1 MAPAEKTRVADTS
14 NPPLAD
20 YFWIAGVDSQQLLDA
35 YKPHRWSYEG
45 PEALGVGSDLSAEAP
60 IQEDVVAELAATS
73 SPLQSPRTNGHGHK
87 RKDSYQRLSDLS
99 GEARSSIQ
107 SLENGA
113 THSRSSSMTIK
124 AGTSPA
130 TNGGGGIGD
139 KRMSMMISD
148 LDFENA
154 MQKFTNDRESFFLD
168 LNFSSN
174 ATANKT
180 KSRASRSRPRTQKI
194 VSQDVEPV
202 PNGLSRHLGSVRR
215 HLSVK
220 DLSSSKRQP
229 SMAHRMSTRTTKRIS
244 SYNSVVPSPEAL
256 RSSPEQHPLRRKF
269 EPVLLDRYPRS
280 NMVDEM
286 SKRDR
291 MPEYLPMFAFPN
303 DISIVS
309 SDSRPHSTWHEF
321 SMTAGDNT
329 KIPAVCII
337 VYIPLKRETADELE
351 QRCEEWR
358 RANMTEAEREMAASL
373 AERLALERAKLSQ
386 LLARL
391 PSVDGDARQDLED
404 EISTVEERIAVMADM
419 LRPLRHGAASRI
431 DGLTDDDSTGLWIPR
446 AYGVLGRDPCMS
458 AFLRQWLRAV
468 AVPMHDGSILRVPA
482 SSPRVGMWQPLEQY
496 VHVLCSLAARPTT
509 SKTQLDLRIREL
521 HLYAKKE
528 AHNELPGARTTDLWP
543 LFRALTIPNIIVLLE
558 YVLSESRII
567 LISSHTSML
576 QLVSRAM
583 LELIWPFK
591 WAGVYIPVLPN
602 RLVQALEAPC
612 PYICGIDRSYEKWDL
627 PEDDFVLVDL
637 DKNELQS
644 TAHPPALPK
653 QIRRKLMALLH
664 LAAPHHHSFG
674 VTPGPPAYAIETYP
688 YNSFAADHPSVFT
701 GIAQSTNLSK
711 LVSLSSTMFGPQ
723 AAADTIRRAP
733 ILNAFLANGPTR
745 AKSTERP
752 RTASTASRQPPSH
765 PDSTSPVTSN
775 FPPAPLT
782 PTSRND
788 SGYAL
793 QTSLRE
799 KRSGHFDSHS
809 KRNPSMSGLST
820 QFSSMGMR
828 RRGSQPFNGSSASPT
843 SRHNASPSTTSIS
856 PGDYY
861 PSPYQQQIPPT
872 STYAPSTYAQSTLAA
887 STIMPHLH
895 VQPPPVSNSA
905 TTQWVEGHMLL
916 RRPATEGM
924 STCVLCDEKADPGT
938 FFRCQGCGF
947 VVHAT
952 TGSGANGFSCASQI
966 TVPCPSAFYP
976 DQVRASFVRMFAAL
990 LYTYRKYLIPI
1001 ANASV
1006 NGSGTGSATSRRQV
1020 PQQTPALK
1028 GSSSLVAKFDLP
1040 AFTRSLERDHS
1051 EYITM
1056 LGSTQGF
1063 MEFVGEREVSTDT
1076 LKEDDRLRV
1085 QLFDAIILAK
1095 ARRGGKARWGMSRG
1109 PSLGSGLMSSASSGA
1124 RGVFGSR
1131 SVSSSATNGAG
1142 YDSGGGPDLLNDTST
1157 HQWRPVAAPGSSS
1170 DKPDIS
1176 SQAAKGREYRQIISR
1191 VPATLEEGLFPG
1203 SVATT
1208 SRKSLGSSN
1217 RVPSL
1222 PKLPD
1227 PSKWS
1232 VKLGEGEHPTTI
1244 NTVRNSFASTVA
1256 TDRGHSEHDDEVP
1269 PVPVMPTESSR
1280 VESGTWGRSGPPRI
1294 SSSATPARTEA
1305 VTTAKENDH
1314 HKRGKSSATTASTNT
1329 TKMATAAAA
1338 AAAASLRSPASTT
1351 TPMGE
1356 MRTPKKKKS
1365 SATRKPA
1372 PLQPSTGVAAKE
1384 RVVSGYGSGNPPRS
1398 PAAER
1403 GMNGLGMHSPVVDRF
1418 E

>member
-1 MAPAEKTRVADTS
+1 MAPAEKSRAIDTS

-107 SLENGA
+107 SLENGT

-124 AGTSPA
+124 AATTSI
-130 TNGGGGIGD
+130 TNGGGNSD
-139 KRMSMMISD
+139 KRMSTVISD

-168 LNFSSN
+168 LNFSNN
-174 ATANKT
+174 ATTNKA

-280 NMVDEM
+280 SMADEM

-391 PSVDGDARQDLED
+391 PSVEGDARQDLED
-404 EISTVEERIAVMADM
+404 EIGTVEERIAVMADM

-446 AYGVLGRDPCMS
+446 AYGVLGKDPCMS
-458 AFLRQWLRAV
+458 SFLRQWLRAV

-482 SSPRVGMWQPLEQY
+482 SSPRIGMWQPLEQY

-509 SKTQLDLRIREL
+509 SKTQLDLKIREL

-591 WAGVYIPVLPN
+591 WAGVYIPVLPS

-612 PYICGIDRSYEKWDL
+612 PYICGIDRSYEKWEL

-674 VTPGPPAYAIETYP
+674 VTPGPPVYAIETYP

-828 RRGSQPFNGSSASPT
+828 RRGSQPFNGSTASPT

-856 PGDYY
+856 PADYY

-905 TTQWVEGHMLL
+905 TTQWIEGHMLL

-924 STCVLCDEKADPGT
+924 STCVLCDERPSLALS
-938 FFRCQGCGF
+938 F
-947 VVHAT
+947 VVKA
-952 TGSGANGFSCASQI
+952 
-966 TVPCPSAFYP
+966 
-976 DQVRASFVRMFAAL
+976 AAL
-990 LYTYRKYLIPI
+990 LCMLRQDRVAVASAARLRSPFPALPPSTQIRKYLVPI
-1001 ANASV
+1001 ANASI
-1006 NGSGTGSATSRRQV
+1006 NGSGTGSASSRRQV
-1020 PQQTPALK
+1020 SQQPPALK

-1040 AFTRSLERDHS
+1040 AFTRSLERDHG

-1063 MEFVGEREVSTDT
+1063 MEFVGEREVSKDT
-1076 LKEDDRLRV
+1076 LSEDDRVRI

-1095 ARRGGKARWGMSRG
+1095 AKRGGKARWGMSRG

-1142 YDSGGGPDLLNDTST
+1142 YDSGGNGADLLNDTST

-1176 SQAAKGREYRQIISR
+1176 PQAAKGREYRQIISR
-1191 VPATLEEGLFPG
+1191 VPATLEEALFPG
-1203 SVATT
+1203 SATT
-1208 SRKSLGSSN
+1208 SSRKSVGSSN

-1232 VKLGEGEHPTTI
+1232 VKHGEGEQPTTI

-1256 TDRGHSEHDDEVP
+1256 TDRGQADPDEQVP
-1269 PVPVMPTESSR
+1269 PVPVVPAESS
-1280 VESGTWGRSGPPRI
+1280 SSATGTWGKSGPPRI
-1294 SSSATPARTEA
+1294 SASPATTEA
-1305 VTTAKENDH
+1305 VSTAKEKDN

-1329 TKMATAAAA
+1329 TKMAAAAA
-1338 AAAASLRSPASTT
+1338 AAAATSLRSPTSTT
-1351 TPMGE
+1351 APAGE
-1356 MRTPKKKKS
+1356 MRTPKKKS
-1365 SATRKPA
+1365 SGMRKPA
-1372 PLQPSTGVAAKE
+1372 PLQPTTGAAAKE
-1384 RVVSGYGSGNPPRS
+1384 RAVSGYGSSNPPRS